1 MWNLKNDTNE
11 LIYKREIDLWIL
23 KTNERLSK
31 GKGGGRLGL
40 TCTLYIKSIINKDL
54 LYGTGNSAQ

>member
-23 KTNERLSK
+23 ETNERLSK
-31 GKGGGRLGL
+31 GKGGGSLGL
-40 TCTLYIKSIINKDL
+40 TSTPYIKSIINKDL
-54 LYGTGNSAQ
+54 LYSTGNSAQ